1 MQCIKMHLKMHVMI
15 LLCSISV
22 IYADRSIDL
31 AKCQRFDD
39 GDNNCERF
47 SFQKISQNFTI
58 ALANNSIGRKTDVA
72 SEAIKSVDAIENRL
86 VFKKSAIQEDGNY
99 GVSSFIAPME

>member
-1 MQCIKMHLKMHVMI
+1 MHVII

-31 AKCQRFDD
+31 AKCQRLDD

-58 ALANNSIGRKTDVA
+58 ALANNSVERKTDVA
-72 SEAIKSVDAIENRL
+72 SETIKTLDTIENRL
-86 VFKKSAIQEDGNY
+86 VFKESTIQEDGNY
-99 GVSSFIAPME
+99 GVNSFIVPME